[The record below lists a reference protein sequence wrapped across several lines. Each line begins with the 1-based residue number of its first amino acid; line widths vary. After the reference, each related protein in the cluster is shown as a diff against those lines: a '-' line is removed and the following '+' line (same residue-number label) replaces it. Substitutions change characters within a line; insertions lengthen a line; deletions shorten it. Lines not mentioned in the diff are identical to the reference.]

1 MPPQAGAAAGVA
13 ATNPLATRTL
23 PDDDDDD
30 DKVTKQQTK
39 IPETT

>member
-23 PDDDDDD
+23 PDDDD
-30 DKVTKQQTK
+30 KVTKQQTK

>member
-23 PDDDDDD
+23 PDDDDD
-30 DKVTKQQTK
+30 KVTKQQTK